1 MTVVSCNDG
10 SPLTTVGVLVK
21 AGSRFETYDTL
32 GTSHALVN
40 SVGLATKRHTAFGV
54 TRNVQQMG
62 TQLAAKK
69 GREYLTFRYLVC
81 QRIVS
86 TLQSLSGRIIIHI
99 YNLSSNF
106 SSQVLSSKV
115 DGLCDYLFDAVANP
129 AFKPWEI
136 PDVTRRL
143 GIHIANIDPAERA
156 IELLHKAAYRE
167 GLGNSIYCPPH
178 MVSKINYI
186 ISR

>member
-40 SVGLATKRHTAFGV
+40 SVGLATKRHTAFGI

-69 GREYLTFRYLVC
+69 GREYLTFRYLSLVLTYC
-81 QRIVS
+81 IPS
-86 TLQSLSGRIIIHI
+86 TRPGSLCTFI
-99 YNLSSNF
+99 
-106 SSQVLSSKV
+106 
-115 DGLCDYLFDAVANP
+115 
-129 AFKPWEI
+129 
-136 PDVTRRL
+136 T
-143 GIHIANIDPAERA
+143 
-156 IELLHKAAYRE
+156 
-167 GLGNSIYCPPH
+167 
-178 MVSKINYI
+178 
-186 ISR
+186 

>member
-10 SPLTTVGVLVK
+10 SPLTTIGLLVK

-69 GREYLTFRYLVC
+69 GREYLTFRYSCLVPTYY
-81 QRIVS
+81 IPA
-86 TLQSLSGRIIIHI
+86 IIPEG
-99 YNLSSNF
+99 
-106 SSQVLSSKV
+106 Q
-115 DGLCDYLFDAVANP
+115 LFT
-129 AFKPWEI
+129 FI
-136 PDVTRRL
+136 T
-143 GIHIANIDPAERA
+143 
-156 IELLHKAAYRE
+156 
-167 GLGNSIYCPPH
+167 
-178 MVSKINYI
+178 
-186 ISR
+186 

>member
-10 SPLTTVGVLVK
+10 SPLTTIGLLVK

-69 GREYLTFRYLVC
+69 GREYLTFRYLMC

-86 TLQSLSGRIIIHI
+86 PLHSFCNVEGSL
-99 YNLSSNF
+99 
-106 SSQVLSSKV
+106 
-115 DGLCDYLFDAVANP
+115 
-129 AFKPWEI
+129 
-136 PDVTRRL
+136 VTF
-143 GIHIANIDPAERA
+143 IT
-156 IELLHKAAYRE
+156 
-167 GLGNSIYCPPH
+167 
-178 MVSKINYI
+178 
-186 ISR
+186 

>member
-69 GREYLTFRYLVC
+69 GREYLTFRYLNLVPTYL
-81 QRIVS
+81 IPS
-86 TLQSLSGRIIIHI
+86 TIFVGKDHYSHL
-99 YNLSSNF
+99 
-106 SSQVLSSKV
+106 
-115 DGLCDYLFDAVANP
+115 
-129 AFKPWEI
+129 
-136 PDVTRRL
+136 
-143 GIHIANIDPAERA
+143 
-156 IELLHKAAYRE
+156 
-167 GLGNSIYCPPH
+167 
-178 MVSKINYI
+178 
-186 ISR
+186 

>member
-10 SPLTTVGVLVK
+10 SPLTTIGLLVK

-69 GREYLTFRYLVC
+69 GREYLTFRYSCLVPTYY
-81 QRIVS
+81 I
-86 TLQSLSGRIIIHI
+86 TAIIPEG
-99 YNLSSNF
+99 
-106 SSQVLSSKV
+106 Q
-115 DGLCDYLFDAVANP
+115 LFT
-129 AFKPWEI
+129 FI
-136 PDVTRRL
+136 T
-143 GIHIANIDPAERA
+143 
-156 IELLHKAAYRE
+156 
-167 GLGNSIYCPPH
+167 
-178 MVSKINYI
+178 
-186 ISR
+186 

>member
-40 SVGLATKRHTAFGV
+40 SVGLATKRHTAFGI

-69 GREYLTFRYLVC
+69 GREYLTFRYLSLVLTYY
-81 QRIVS
+81 IPS
-86 TLQSLSGRIIIHI
+86 TITS
-99 YNLSSNF
+99 
-106 SSQVLSSKV
+106 
-115 DGLCDYLFDAVANP
+115 D
-129 AFKPWEI
+129 
-136 PDVTRRL
+136 PDHYAHL
-143 GIHIANIDPAERA
+143 
-156 IELLHKAAYRE
+156 
-167 GLGNSIYCPPH
+167 
-178 MVSKINYI
+178 
-186 ISR
+186 